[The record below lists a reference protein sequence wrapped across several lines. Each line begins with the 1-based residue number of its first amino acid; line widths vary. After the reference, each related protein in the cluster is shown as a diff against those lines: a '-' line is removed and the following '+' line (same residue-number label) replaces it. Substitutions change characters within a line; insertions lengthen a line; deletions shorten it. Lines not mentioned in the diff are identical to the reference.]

1 MLDKARERARQVS
14 QKGALFPW
22 RTINGDEAS
31 AYYAAG
37 TAQYHINA
45 DIMYAL
51 KKYVDVTDDRE
62 FLYREG
68 VEMLVETARLWNDLG
83 FHSERM
89 GGKFCIHGVTGPDE
103 YNTVVNNNTYT
114 NLMARENLWYAAATV
129 GELRNERP
137 GLFAALADKT
147 GLELSEVDEW
157 KRAADHM
164 YIPFN
169 EMLGIHPQDDAFL
182 EKEPWDFANTP
193 TDKYPLLLHY
203 HPLVIYRYQVIKQAD
218 IVLAMFLLGHEF
230 SLEQKKRNFDFYDPL
245 TTGDSSLS
253 VSIQSIIA
261 FEIGHVEKAL
271 EYARYAILMDL
282 ADIGG
287 NVKHGAHIASIGGTW
302 MAVVYGVAGMRDT
315 NGRISFNPKLPERLE
330 RVRFSLTIR
339 GQELVVDVTKE
350 KVTYLLQGGSI
361 LTVTHQG
368 KDVELAV
375 GVPFSVRLK

>member
-1 MLDKARERARQVS
+1 
-14 QKGALFPW
+14 
-22 RTINGDEAS
+22 
-31 AYYAAG
+31 
-37 TAQYHINA
+37 
-45 DIMYAL
+45 
-51 KKYVDVTDDRE
+51 
-62 FLYREG
+62 
-68 VEMLVETARLWNDLG
+68 
-83 FHSERM
+83 M
-89 GGKFCIHGVTGPDE
+89 GGTFCIHGVTGPDE

-114 NLMARENLWYAAATV
+114 NLMARENLHYAAATV
-129 GELRNERP
+129 RELRNERP
-137 GLFAALADKT
+137 GLFAALVDKT
-147 GLELSEVDEW
+147 GLELSEVDGW
-157 KRAADHM
+157 QRAADRM

-193 TDKYPLLLHY
+193 ADKYPLLLHY

-261 FEIGHVEKAL
+261 FEIGYVEKAR
-271 EYARYAILMDL
+271 EYARYAVLMDL

-315 NGRISFNPKLPERLE
+315 NSRISFNPKLPERLE

-339 GQELVVDVTKE
+339 GQELEVDVTKE

-361 LTVTHQG
+361 LTIIHQG
-368 KDVELAV
+368 KDIELSV
-375 GVPFSVRLK
+375 GIPFSVRLK